1 MIATYLLLAPLWL
14 ATPDPQAVQTPPPAA
29 HFVLVTGN
37 GRAPARAT
45 GPQTRLMAKRAAEIV
60 ALRNLSKELGL
71 ASPASLSGF
80 RYVSSAHHADGS
92 VTVTVEWRSNR

>member
-1 MIATYLLLAPLWL
+1 MIATYLLIAPLWL
-14 ATPDPQAVQTPPPAA
+14 AAPDPQAVPTTASSVQ
-29 HFVLVTGN
+29 FIVVTGE

-45 GPQTRLMAKRAAEIV
+45 GSQARLMAKRAAEVV

-80 RYVSSAHHADGS
+80 RDVSYKYHADGS
-92 VTVTVEWRSNR
+92 VTATVEWRSNR